1 MVEKSTKNH
10 SIHVRFQFRPTMTF
24 KKGEK
29 KTKHKIRSLNGQ
41 EIPSLLGKE
50 DERPLCSPNNQHV
63 LVECTTSQLLQSII
77 VKLIMV

>member
-10 SIHVRFQFRPTMTF
+10 SIHVRFQFRPAMTF

-29 KTKHKIRSLNGQ
+29 THKIRSLNGQ

-63 LVECTTSQLLQSII
+63 LVECTTSQSLQSII